1 MTAILLVLT
10 TLTACSPATRARLRE
25 TRDQASLAEAVTTY
39 WQGVRWS
46 DSSKM
51 SPYLVAADDQ
61 LAVARIAAAPA
72 IRISNTEA
80 LQVVVD
86 RELVDPKD
94 KPEPQVVVRE
104 GAALVQ
110 VEWFGLDNRVRLEPV
125 EQRWY
130 LDGRGWHVDVR
141 RSPLDSDRPW

>member
-1 MTAILLVLT
+1 MIALLLTVTA
-10 TLTACSPATRARLRE
+10 LTACSPATKARLRE
-25 TRDQASLAEAVTTY
+25 AKDQASLVEAVTTY
-39 WQGVRWS
+39 WQGVRWN
-46 DSSKM
+46 DATKM
-51 SPYLVAADDQ
+51 GTYFVVMDDQ
-61 LAVARIAAAPA
+61 LAVTRIASAPK
-72 IRISNTEA
+72 IRVTNTEM

-86 RELVDPKD
+86 QELLDPKS
-94 KPEPQVVVRE
+94 KPEVQEVIRE

-110 VEWFGLDNRVRLEPV
+110 VEWFGADNRVKVEPV